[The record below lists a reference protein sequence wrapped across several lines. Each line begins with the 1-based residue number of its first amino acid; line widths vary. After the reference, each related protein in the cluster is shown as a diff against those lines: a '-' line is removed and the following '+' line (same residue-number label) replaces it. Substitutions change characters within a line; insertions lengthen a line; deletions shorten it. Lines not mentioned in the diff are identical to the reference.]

1 MKTLTDFIAGELERP
16 VPPAVAQAG
25 RIIAGRLGGSAVL
38 FYGSVLRTGDLT
50 GLLDFYVLR
59 EGRARSAIGRL
70 LWPDVSYHEVNV
82 GGEVIRAKVATM
94 PLDTFARAA
103 RGDTLDTTIWAR
115 FVQPAAL
122 VWSEDAD
129 FRRRTVDA
137 VAQAAMTASRF
148 AALHGPDQGDAL
160 DFWAALFRATYAA
173 ELRVEAPGR
182 ENQILGYDQHRYR
195 ALLPLAWRAAG
206 VDFTENTAGT
216 VSARLPEPRIVALA
230 SAWLR
235 LERAGKRLN
244 LARLMK
250 AAFTFDGA
258 TRYAAWKIER
268 HTGLQ
273 VTVTPF
279 RERHPI
285 MAAPGVLWQLWRH
298 SVLR

>member
-1 MKTLTDFIAGELERP
+1 MSALTDFLSAELDRP
-16 VPPAVAQAG
+16 VPPEVAHAG
-25 RIIAGRLGGSAVL
+25 RVIAGRLGGAAVL
-38 FYGSVLRTGDLT
+38 FYGSVLRTGDLS

-59 EGRARSAIGRL
+59 EGRARSAVGRL

-82 GGEVIRAKVATM
+82 GGEMVRAKVATM
-94 PLDTFARAA
+94 PLDTFLRAA
-103 RGDTLDTTIWAR
+103 QGGTLDTTIWAR

-122 VWSEDAD
+122 VWSNGAS
-129 FRRRTVDA
+129 FRQRTIEA
-137 VAQAAMTASRF
+137 IAEATMTASRF
-148 AALHGPDQGDAL
+148 AALHGPEHGDAIA
-160 DFWAALFRATYAA
+160 FWRALFRATYSA

-182 ENQILGYDQHRYR
+182 EDQILGYDQLRYKT
-195 ALLPLAWRAAG
+195 LLPLAWRAAG
-206 VDFTENTAGT
+206 LDFDQNGEDL
-216 VSARLPEPRIVALA
+216 SARLPEPLVIALA
-230 SAWLR
+230 TAWLR

-268 HTGLQ
+268 HTGMQ
-273 VTVTPF
+273 VHVTPF

-298 SVLR
+298 TVLR

>member
-1 MKTLTDFIAGELERP
+1 MNALTDFLSGELDRA
-16 VPPAVAQAG
+16 VPSEVEQAG
-25 RIIAGRLGGSAVL
+25 RVIAGRLGGVAVL
-38 FYGSVLRTGDLT
+38 FYGSVLRTGDLD

-59 EGRARSAIGRL
+59 DGRSRNAVTRL

-82 GGEVIRAKVATM
+82 GGTIVRAKVAAM
-94 PLDTFARAA
+94 PLETFARAA
-103 RGDTLDTTIWAR
+103 QGGTLDTTVWAR

-122 VWSEDAD
+122 VWTKNPG
-129 FRRRTVDA
+129 FRQKTLDA
-137 VAQAAMTASRF
+137 VAEAAMTAARF
-148 AALHGPDQGDAL
+148 AALHGPEQGDAI
-160 DFWAALFRATYAA
+160 DFWRGLFRATYAA

-182 ENQILGYDQHRYR
+182 EDQILGFDQARYR
-195 ALLPLAWRAAG
+195 KLLPLAWQEAG
-206 VDFTENTAGT
+206 IAFEQVGEEL
-216 VSARLPEPRIVALA
+216 SPRLPEPGIIALA
-230 SAWLR
+230 SVWLR

-268 HTGLQ
+268 HTGMQ
-273 VTVTPF
+273 VMVTPF

-298 SVLR
+298 TVLR

>member
-1 MKTLTDFIAGELERP
+1 MNALTDFLAAELDRP
-16 VPPAVAQAG
+16 VPPEVAHAG
-25 RIIAGRLGGSAVL
+25 RVIAGRLGGAAVL
-38 FYGSVLRTGDLT
+38 FYGSVLRTGDLS

-82 GGEVIRAKVATM
+82 GGAVIRAKVAAM

-103 RGDTLDTTIWAR
+103 QGGTLDTTVWAR

-122 VWSEDAD
+122 VWSSGAD
-129 FRRRTVDA
+129 FRHRTIEA
-137 VAQAAMTASRF
+137 VAEAAMTASRF
-148 AALHGPDQGDAL
+148 AALHGPDHGDAIA
-160 DFWAALFRATYAA
+160 FWRALFRATYAA

-182 ENQILGYDQHRYR
+182 EDQILGFDQLRYQ

-206 VDFTENTAGT
+206 IDFDQNGADL
-216 VSARLPEPRIVALA
+216 SARLPEPRIIALA

-268 HTGLQ
+268 HTGMQ
-273 VTVTPF
+273 VLVTPF

-298 SVLR
+298 TVLR

>member
-1 MKTLTDFIAGELERP
+1 MNPLTDFLASELDRP
-16 VPPAVAQAG
+16 VPPEVEQAG
-25 RIIAGRLGGSAVL
+25 RVIASRLGGVAVL

-59 EGRARSAIGRL
+59 EGRSRSAVGRL

-82 GGEVIRAKVATM
+82 GGEVVRAKVATM

-103 RGDTLDTTIWAR
+103 QGETLDTTVWAR

-122 VWSEDAD
+122 VWAKGAS
-129 FRRRTVDA
+129 FRHRTIEA
-137 VAQAAMTASRF
+137 VADAAMTASRF
-148 AALHGPDQGDAL
+148 AALHGPERADAIT
-160 DFWAALFRATYAA
+160 FWRALFRATYAA

-182 ENQILGYDQHRYR
+182 EDQILGYDQLRYKT
-195 ALLPLAWRAAG
+195 LLPLAWREAG
-206 VDFTENTAGT
+206 VDFEQHGDDL
-216 VSARLPEPRIVALA
+216 SPRLPEPKIIALA

-268 HTGLQ
+268 HTGMQ
-273 VTVTPF
+273 VMVTPF

-298 SVLR
+298 TVLR

>member
-1 MKTLTDFIAGELERP
+1 MTALADFLAAELDRP
-16 VPPAVAQAG
+16 VPSAVEHAG
-25 RIIAGRLGGSAVL
+25 RVIAARLGGVAVL
-38 FYGSVLRTGDLT
+38 FYGSVLRTGDLD

-70 LWPDVSYHEVNV
+70 LWPDVSYHEVNI
-82 GGEVIRAKVATM
+82 GGAMVRAKVATM
-94 PLDTFARAA
+94 PLDTFAHAA
-103 RGDTLDTTIWAR
+103 GGNTLDTTVWAR

-122 VWSEDAD
+122 VWSKGASA
-129 FRRRTVDA
+129 RQRTINA
-137 VAQAAMTASRF
+137 VAEAAKTAASF
-148 AALHGPDQGDAL
+148 AALHGPDRGDAL
-160 DFWAALFRATYAA
+160 SFWRALFRATYAA

-182 ENQILGYDQHRYR
+182 EDQILGYDQARYR

-206 VDFTENTAGT
+206 INYHRDGDTL
-216 VSARLPEPRIVALA
+216 SAPIAEPRILALA
-230 SAWLR
+230 SSWLR

-244 LARLMK
+244 LARLVK

-273 VTVTPF
+273 VIVTPF
-279 RERHPI
+279 RERHPL
-285 MAAPGVLWQLWRH
+285 MSAPGMLWQLWRQ

>member
-1 MKTLTDFIAGELERP
+1 MSALTDFLSGELDRA
-16 VPPAVAQAG
+16 VPSEVEQAG
-25 RIIAGRLGGSAVL
+25 RVIAGRLGGIAVL
-38 FYGSVLRTGDLT
+38 FYGSVLRTGDLD

-59 EGRARSAIGRL
+59 DGRSRNAVTRL

-82 GGEVIRAKVATM
+82 GGTIVRAKVAAM
-94 PLDTFARAA
+94 PLETFARAA
-103 RGDTLDTTIWAR
+103 QGGTLDTTVWAR

-122 VWSEDAD
+122 VWTKDPG
-129 FRRRTVDA
+129 FRQKTIEA
-137 VAQAAMTASRF
+137 VAEAAMTAARF
-148 AALHGPDQGDAL
+148 AALHGPEQGDAI
-160 DFWAALFRATYAA
+160 DFWRGLFRATYAA

-182 ENQILGYDQHRYR
+182 EDQILGFDQARYR
-195 ALLPLAWRAAG
+195 KLLPLAWQEAG
-206 VDFTENTAGT
+206 IAFEVVGEEL
-216 VSARLPEPRIVALA
+216 SPRLPEPGIIALA

-268 HTGLQ
+268 HTGMQ
-273 VTVTPF
+273 VMVTPF

-298 SVLR
+298 TVLR

>member
-1 MKTLTDFIAGELERP
+1 MNALTEFLSGELDRA
-16 VPPAVAQAG
+16 VPSEVEQAG
-25 RIIAGRLGGSAVL
+25 RVIAGRLGGVAVL
-38 FYGSVLRTGDLT
+38 FYGSVLRTGDLD

-59 EGRARSAIGRL
+59 DGRSRNAVTRL

-82 GGEVIRAKVATM
+82 GGTIVRAKVAAM
-94 PLDTFARAA
+94 PLETFARAA
-103 RGDTLDTTIWAR
+103 QGGTLDTTVWAR

-122 VWSEDAD
+122 VWTKNPG
-129 FRRRTVDA
+129 FRQKTLDA
-137 VAQAAMTASRF
+137 VAEAAMTAARF
-148 AALHGPDQGDAL
+148 AALHGPEQGDAI
-160 DFWAALFRATYAA
+160 DFWRGLFRATYAA

-182 ENQILGYDQHRYR
+182 EDQILGFDQARYR
-195 ALLPLAWRAAG
+195 KLLPLAWQEAG
-206 VDFTENTAGT
+206 IAFEQVGEEL
-216 VSARLPEPRIVALA
+216 SPRLPEPGIIALA
-230 SAWLR
+230 SVWLR

-268 HTGLQ
+268 HTGMQ
-273 VTVTPF
+273 VMVTPF

-298 SVLR
+298 TVLR

>member
-1 MKTLTDFIAGELERP
+1 MNALTDFLSGELDRA
-16 VPPAVAQAG
+16 VPSEVEQAG
-25 RIIAGRLGGSAVL
+25 RVIAGRLGGVAVL
-38 FYGSVLRTGDLT
+38 FYGSVLRTGDLD

-59 EGRARSAIGRL
+59 DGRSRNAVTRL

-82 GGEVIRAKVATM
+82 GGTIVRAKVAAM
-94 PLDTFARAA
+94 PLETFARAA
-103 RGDTLDTTIWAR
+103 QGGTLDTTVWAR

-122 VWSEDAD
+122 VWTKNPG
-129 FRRRTVDA
+129 FRQKTLDA
-137 VAQAAMTASRF
+137 VAEAAMTAARF
-148 AALHGPDQGDAL
+148 AALHGPEQGDAI
-160 DFWAALFRATYAA
+160 DFWRGLFRATYAA

-182 ENQILGYDQHRYR
+182 EDQILGFDQARYR
-195 ALLPLAWRAAG
+195 KLLPLAWQEAG
-206 VDFTENTAGT
+206 IAFEQVGEEL
-216 VSARLPEPRIVALA
+216 SPHLPEPGIIALA
-230 SAWLR
+230 SVWLR

-268 HTGLQ
+268 HTGMQ
-273 VTVTPF
+273 VMVTPF

-298 SVLR
+298 TVLR